1 MFDEPNEF
9 KPNVLVIILH
19 SIDKGYSI
27 KINTGKNSNSP
38 NEYFFNYYN
47 DTILEFMENEQ
58 LPPDL
63 LDLLDSAKP
72 RLFYSGCVI
81 AEIHDQVDEI
91 PGRVYRLLLRPFNLV
106 SYLKI

>member
-1 MFDEPNEF
+1 
-9 KPNVLVIILH
+9 
-19 SIDKGYSI
+19 
-27 KINTGKNSNSP
+27 
-38 NEYFFNYYN
+38 
-47 DTILEFMENEQ
+47 MENEQ